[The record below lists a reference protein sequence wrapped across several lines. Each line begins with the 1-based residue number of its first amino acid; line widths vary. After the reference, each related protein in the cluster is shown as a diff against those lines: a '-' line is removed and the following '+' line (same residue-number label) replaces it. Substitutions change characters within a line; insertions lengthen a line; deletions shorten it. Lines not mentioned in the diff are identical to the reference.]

1 MSVTP
6 RLTITT
12 LAVALSVAVGA
23 LRIEPVLA
31 QTDLDALMKSVVA
44 KRDDNWKKL
53 QQYILN
59 EKESIELRGPGQFPI
74 WGERRDYQWFLRD
87 GFFVRSPLKVNGVS
101 VPDDDRAKYEAEFTR
116 RERARDRRIAEREK
130 QRAAEQAT
138 AGEAAPATTPAAASE
153 PVTADTL
160 IAQTREPRF
169 ISSAYFLKFKF
180 EEGKYALVG
189 RDTIDG
195 RSVLKVEYYPTRLFS
210 DDTERNAQRIERGQR
225 LSKDQQMDQGIE
237 TAMNKVSL
245 VTLWVE
251 PHAQQIV
258 KYTFDNVNL
267 DFLPLAQLFRLGD
280 LRATMEMTQPLVH
293 AQDAAKDVWLPKG
306 IEMYAA
312 VMIAVGQFDLRA
324 KIDYTDYKLAQTSSR
339 IK

>member
-1 MSVTP
+1 MTP
-6 RLTITT
+6 KLTITT
-12 LAVALSVAVGA
+12 LAVALCVAAGA
-23 LRIEPVLA
+23 LFTAPVSA
-31 QTDLDALMKSVVA
+31 QTDLDALMKTVVA

-59 EKESIELRGPGQFPI
+59 EKETIELRGPGQLPI

-87 GFFVRSPLKVNGVS
+87 GFFVRSPLKVNGVA

-130 QRAAEQAT
+130 QREAEQAKATGAT
-138 AGEAAPATTPAAASE
+138 ADAAKPAATNE

-210 DDTERNAQRIERGQR
+210 DDTDRNARRVARGDR

-245 VTLWVE
+245 VTLWVD
-251 PHAQQIV
+251 PKAQQIV

-280 LRATMEMTQPLVH
+280 LRATMEMSQPL
-293 AQDAAKDVWLPKG
+293 ANSSDIAKDVWLPKG

-312 VMIAVGQFDLRA
+312 VMIAVGQFDMRA

>member
-1 MSVTP
+1 MTPKLIVTA
-6 RLTITT
+6 L
-12 LAVALSVAVGA
+12 ALSSCVAAGA
-23 LRIEPVLA
+23 FRPAPLAA
-31 QTDLDALMKSVVA
+31 QTDLDALMKTVVA
-44 KRDDNWKKL
+44 KRDDTWKKL

-59 EKESIELRGPGQFPI
+59 EKETIELRGPGQRPI

-87 GFFVRSPLKVNGVS
+87 GFFVRSPLKVNGVA
-101 VPDDDRAKYEAEFTR
+101 VGADDRAKYETEFTR
-116 RERARDRRIAEREK
+116 RERARDRRIAERER

-138 AGEAAPATTPAAASE
+138 AVAPAADE

-195 RSVLKVEYYPTRLFS
+195 RSVLTVEYYPTRLFS
-210 DDTERNAQRIERGQR
+210 DDTDRNARRIARGQR

-245 VTLWVE
+245 VTLWVD
-251 PHAQQIV
+251 PKAQQIV

-267 DFLPLAQLFRLGD
+267 DFLPFAQLFRLGD
-280 LRATMEMTQPLVH
+280 LRATMEMSQPL
-293 AQDAAKDVWLPKG
+293 AGANDIAKDVWLPKS

-324 KIDYTDYKLAQTSSR
+324 RIDYTDYTLAQTSSR

>member
-1 MSVTP
+1 M
-6 RLTITT
+6 
-12 LAVALSVAVGA
+12 
-23 LRIEPVLA
+23 
-31 QTDLDALMKSVVA
+31 
-44 KRDDNWKKL
+44 
-53 QQYILN
+53 
-59 EKESIELRGPGQFPI
+59 
-74 WGERRDYQWFLRD
+74 
-87 GFFVRSPLKVNGVS
+87 
-101 VPDDDRAKYEAEFTR
+101 
-116 RERARDRRIAEREK
+116 
-130 QRAAEQAT
+130 
-138 AGEAAPATTPAAASE
+138 
-153 PVTADTL
+153 TADTL

-210 DDTERNAQRIERGQR
+210 DDTDRNARRIERGQR

-245 VTLWVE
+245 VTLWVD
-251 PHAQQIV
+251 PKAQQIV

-280 LRATMEMTQPLVH
+280 LRATMEMSQPLV
-293 AQDAAKDVWLPKG
+293 DAKDVWLPKG

-312 VMIAVGQFDLRA
+312 VMIAVGQFDMRA
-324 KIDYTDYKLAQTSSR
+324 RIDYTDYKLAQTSSR

>member
-1 MSVTP
+1 MTP
-6 RLTITT
+6 KLTITP
-12 LAVALSVAVGA
+12 LLVALCLSAVALPPAPLA
-23 LRIEPVLA
+23 A
-31 QTDLDALMKSVVA
+31 QTDLDALMKTVVA

-59 EKESIELRGPGQFPI
+59 EKETIELRGPGQLPI

-87 GFFVRSPLKVNGVS
+87 GFFVRSPLKVNGVA
-101 VPDDDRAKYEAEFTR
+101 VGDDDRARYEAEFTR
-116 RERARDRRIAEREK
+116 RERARDKRIADREK
-130 QRAAEQAT
+130 QRAAEQT
-138 AGEAAPATTPAAASE
+138 KAGDAAPPVAAANE

-210 DDTERNAQRIERGQR
+210 DDTDRNARRIERGQR

-245 VTLWVE
+245 VTLWVD
-251 PHAQQIV
+251 PKAQQIV

-280 LRATMEMTQPLVH
+280 LRATRGWLISMV
-293 AQDAAKDVWLPKG
+293 DAKDVWLPKG

-312 VMIAVGQFDLRA
+312 VMIAVGQFDMRA
-324 KIDYTDYKLAQTSSR
+324 RIDYTDYKLAQTSSR